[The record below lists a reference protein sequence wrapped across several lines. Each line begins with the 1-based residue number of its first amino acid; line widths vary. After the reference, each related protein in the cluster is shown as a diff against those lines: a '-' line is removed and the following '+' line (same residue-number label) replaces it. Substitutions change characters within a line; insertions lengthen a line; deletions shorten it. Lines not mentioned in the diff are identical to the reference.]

1 MRRIL
6 STVATTLLLTT
17 TANATEAYD
26 QALHLLENWSLTE
39 QDLVTLQL
47 TGGNTT
53 QDAIDLC
60 FAAGA
65 ASVYGF
71 MVLPELADAVKRPD
85 ASPAQTLADFKTE
98 TKESVSG
105 YPYFDAFLTELHPS
119 ETHDDRDRL
128 FNPAVSA
135 INTMTGI
142 TDASAEQVKAMRLA
156 NKAVSETM
164 MGEGVSACLH
174 KTYPY
179 LLGYVTEKIVA
190 NGIDANYPDAGAQME

>member
-39 QDLVTLQL
+39 QDLATLQL

-71 MVLPELADAVKRPD
+71 MVMPELADAVKRPD
-85 ASPAQTLADFKTE
+85 ASPAQTFIEFKTE

-105 YPYFDAFLTELHPS
+105 YPYFDAFLTELHPD
-119 ETHDDRDRL
+119 EVHDDRDL
-128 FNPAVSA
+128 LVNPAVMA

-142 TDASAEQVKAMRLA
+142 TDLSADKVKTLRLT
-156 NKAVSETM
+156 NKAISETM
-164 MGEGVSACLH
+164 MGEVVSACLH
-174 KTYPY
+174 KSYSY
-179 LLGYVTEKIVA
+179 LLAYATEKIVA
-190 NGIDANYPDAGAQME
+190 NDIDAHYPDAGSQTE

>member
-1 MRRIL
+1 MRKIL

-26 QALHLLENWSLTE
+26 QALHLLGSWSLTE
-39 QDLVTLQL
+39 QDLQTLAL

-71 MVLPELADAVKRPD
+71 MVIPELADAIKRSD
-85 ASPAQTLADFKTE
+85 ASLAQTMTEFKAE
-98 TKESVSG
+98 TKASVSG
-105 YPYFDAFLTELHPS
+105 YQYFDAFLTELHPNA
-119 ETHDDRDRL
+119 THDDRDLL

-135 INTMTGI
+135 IQTMAGI
-142 TDASAEQVKAMRLA
+142 ADASADQVKGMRLA
-156 NKAVSETM
+156 NKAISETM
-164 MGEGVSACLH
+164 MGEVVSTCLH

-179 LLGYVTEKIVA
+179 LLGYVTQKLVTNDIEA
-190 NGIDANYPDAGAQME
+190 RAE